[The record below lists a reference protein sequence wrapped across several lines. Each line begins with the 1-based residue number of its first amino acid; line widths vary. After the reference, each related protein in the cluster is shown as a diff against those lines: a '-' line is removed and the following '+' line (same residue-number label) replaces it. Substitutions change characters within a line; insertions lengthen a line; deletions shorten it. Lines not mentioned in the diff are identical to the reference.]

1 MKLSISNIAWEE
13 KYDEEVHSFL
23 KGIGFQGL
31 EIAPTRIVGLN
42 PYTNKE
48 AARKICEDLYKK
60 YGLDISSM
68 QSIWYGIEYEIF
80 KSRKEYEFL
89 INYTKSAIDFATEI
103 GCKNLVFGCPKNRNT
118 NNYEDINIAKDFF
131 RVLGGYAST
140 NGVTIGIEANPKIY
154 NTNFLNTTLEV
165 LNFVEE
171 LNCQG
176 IGINIDLGTIIANEE
191 DINIIKNSSKYISH
205 VHISEPYLEKIEKR
219 DIHKKLVSIL
229 RDINYDN
236 YISIEMK
243 NLNDINLVK
252 ETCEYIKGLL

>member
-1 MKLSISNIAWEE
+1 MKLSISNIAWD
-13 KYDEEVHSFL
+13 KKDDEEIYVFL
-23 KGIGFQGL
+23 KKLGFEGI
-31 EIAPTRIVGLN
+31 EIAPSRMVGAS
-42 PYTNKE
+42 PYSKSIE
-48 AARKICEDLYKK
+48 SKKICEEIFKK
-60 YGLDISSM
+60 YQFEIPSI
-68 QSIWYGIEYEIF
+68 QSIWYGIKEELF
-80 KSRKEYEFL
+80 NSKKEYDFL
-89 INYTKSAIDFATEI
+89 VEYTKLAINFASEI
-103 GCKNLVFGCPKNRNT
+103 QCRNLVFGCPKNRNI
-118 NNYEDINIAKDFF
+118 NNKEDIILSKKFF
-131 RVLGGYAST
+131 DEIGRYADSKGT
-140 NGVTIGIEANPKIY
+140 IIGIEANPIIY

-176 IGINIDLGTIIANEE
+176 IGINIDLGTTIANEE
-191 DINIIKNSSKYISH
+191 DINIIKNSSEYISH